1 MRFYLLLGLVV
12 AFGGATPWSVVASE
26 PVADEAARTPSFEEL
41 LRTADHLEAAGRT
54 EQARCTRIL
63 ARNEQQKARLAIGPA
78 QPADMR
84 QVLIRAQ
91 ILEVSRTKLR
101 VLGFDLGRKIEAADA
116 SGENEPRYE
125 STSIASFLT
134 SPDGS
139 PATTSSIRPFLDA
152 LMSDQLAKVLS
163 APELV
168 VTTGRPATMRM
179 GREIPTR
186 IILRNGERTIEMD
199 SLGTEVRCTA
209 VVLDNGAIHLDYHHA
224 VRSLSGKDSDE
235 TSLPQ
240 YIGCTEFDTE
250 MVLHPGQT
258 GTVSQSYTRLESI
271 RRKNN
276 EVQQQKNEIELLLLV
291 TAELVE
297 PKEAANDQVTTPR

>member
-1 MRFYLLLGLVV
+1 MRFNLLLGLAVV
-12 AFGGATPWSVVASE
+12 ALGGATPWSVVASE
-26 PVADEAARTPSFEEL
+26 PDANVAAAPL
-41 LRTADHLEAAGRT
+41 
-54 EQARCTRIL
+54 
-63 ARNEQQKARLAIGPA
+63 
-78 QPADMR
+78 ADMR
-84 QVLIRAQ
+84 QILIRAQ

-101 VLGFDLGRKIEAADA
+101 VLGFDMGRKIDEVDA
-116 SGENEPRYE
+116 SGKKEPRFE

-139 PATTSSIRPFLDA
+139 PATTSSIRPFMDA
-152 LMSDQLAKVLS
+152 LMRDQLAKVLS
-163 APELV
+163 EPELV

-235 TSLPQ
+235 TQLPQ
-240 YIGCTEFDTE
+240 YIGCVEFDTE
-250 MVLHPGQT
+250 MVLQPGQT
-258 GTVSQSYTRLESI
+258 GTVSQSCTRLESI

-276 EVQQQKNEIELLLLV
+276 EVQMQKNEIEVLLLV

-297 PKEAANDQVTTPR
+297 AKTAANDQVTTPR